1 MFLTHAVNFGIGS
14 YFSKGPGSI
23 FCESAGP
30 LYVKY
35 AIGKAG
41 LKTDKVKL
49 SEDINEYYVNIIE
62 NSFGLKPI
70 LGKLVWEIRTLLT
83 KRRYETLLKVMKIF
97 SENGRSWI

>member
-1 MFLTHAVNFGIGS
+1 MFLTHAVSFGIGS

-23 FCESAGP
+23 FCESSGP

>member
-1 MFLTHAVNFGIGS
+1 MFLGLEFWKTIVIFEISTLEFVQNVFLTHAVNFGIGS

-23 FCESAGP
+23 FCESSGP

-62 NSFGLKPI
+62 NSFGLKPS
-70 LGKLVWEIRTLLT
+70 LGKLV
-83 KRRYETLLKVMKIF
+83 
-97 SENGRSWI
+97 